1 MYHLKPELF
10 SLKQLSKVIQGTNVM
25 VLFALFTVVC
35 EKYMEGNLL
44 IVITQCYS
52 ALTSQ
57 ERKATEIR
65 LTKHPM
71 KDFKSHF
78 SSRNNNVCSKYSI
91 KYLCD
96 DFLW

>member
-10 SLKQLSKVIQGTNVM
+10 SLKQLSKVIQRTNVM

-52 ALTSQ
+52 ALPSQ
-57 ERKATEIR
+57 ERKATEI
-65 LTKHPM
+65 TVDSQNIP
-71 KDFKSHF
+71 
-78 SSRNNNVCSKYSI
+78 
-91 KYLCD
+91 
-96 DFLW
+96 